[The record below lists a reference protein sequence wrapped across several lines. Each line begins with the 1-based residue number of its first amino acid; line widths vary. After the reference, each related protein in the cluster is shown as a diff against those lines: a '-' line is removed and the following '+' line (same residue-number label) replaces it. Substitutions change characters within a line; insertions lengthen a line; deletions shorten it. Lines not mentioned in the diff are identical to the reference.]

1 MFSDAGRAVSH
12 RRRTVVPLT
21 VHLGFLVLP
30 LLSFQFFA
38 FVPGHFMRL
47 LRTAPDAIFALGWLR
62 RARSDSN
69 VSCAS
74 LPLIGT
80 ECLLSLAQILRCRSF
95 TAGVSLLFSK
105 ADLSSMI
112 QQWSSVCLVR
122 LGVSAAF
129 PCYSNLNL
137 TQAFAVG
144 PVSAASSLPKAHL
157 SSMSSSAPTTT
168 LVSASR
174 RQAPVDA
181 LGLFSV
187 RVLRLYPCWAWS
199 ILTSVWALF
208 RLSSSMGSSF
218 WSYYFGYFS
227 WSGYTSILRSY
238 LKHQDAL
245 PPQSQSSSCH
255 GQERSLAPFSYY
267 KESFITPSSLLPWLL
282 YCCPY
287 VVRPALVLEGCSSE
301 TSLSVG
307 FNGSAN
313 WCFVTPVLLANFG
326 IVLLALVADSI
337 TSSISLSM
345 CCVVQGVFSLISTRI
360 IKVQGL
366 RDNVFC
372 LSARIAL
379 IYPPI
384 YYPCVS
390 LCSCSSEFDG
400 FEGSDPFFCNISL
413 SEDD

>member
-21 VHLGFLVLP
+21 IHLGFLVLP

-47 LRTAPDAIFALGWLR
+47 LRTAPDANIFALGWLR

-105 ADLSSMI
+105 ADMSSMI
-112 QQWSSVCLVR
+112 QQWSSTCLVR

-181 LGLFSV
+181 LGLFS
-187 RVLRLYPCWAWS
+187 
-199 ILTSVWALF
+199 
-208 RLSSSMGSSF
+208 
-218 WSYYFGYFS
+218 
-227 WSGYTSILRSY
+227 
-238 LKHQDAL
+238 HQDAL

-282 YCCPY
+282 YCCPC
-287 VVRPALVLEGCSSE
+287 VARPAFVLEGCSSE

-307 FNGSAN
+307 FNDSAN

-326 IVLLALVADSI
+326 IVLLA
-337 TSSISLSM
+337 
-345 CCVVQGVFSLISTRI
+345 
-360 IKVQGL
+360 
-366 RDNVFC
+366 
-372 LSARIAL
+372 
-379 IYPPI
+379 
-384 YYPCVS
+384 
-390 LCSCSSEFDG
+390 
-400 FEGSDPFFCNISL
+400 
-413 SEDD
+413 

>member
-1 MFSDAGRAVSH
+1 MFSDAGRAVAH
-12 RRRTVVPLT
+12 RRRTVVPHT

-30 LLSFQFFA
+30 LLSFQFFV

-47 LRTAPDAIFALGWLR
+47 LRTALDANIFALGWLL
-62 RARSDSN
+62 RARSESN

-105 ADLSSMI
+105 ADLSSRI
-112 QQWSSVCLVR
+112 QQWSSVCLAR

-144 PVSAASSLPKAHL
+144 PVSAASSLPKAHP

-181 LGLFSV
+181 LGLFSG

-199 ILTSVWALF
+199 MLTS
-208 RLSSSMGSSF
+208 
-218 WSYYFGYFS
+218 
-227 WSGYTSILRSY
+227 
-238 LKHQDAL
+238 HQDAL

-282 YCCPY
+282 YCCPC
-287 VVRPALVLEGCSSE
+287 VARPAFVLERCSSE

-313 WCFVTPVLLANFG
+313 
-326 IVLLALVADSI
+326 
-337 TSSISLSM
+337 
-345 CCVVQGVFSLISTRI
+345 
-360 IKVQGL
+360 
-366 RDNVFC
+366 
-372 LSARIAL
+372 
-379 IYPPI
+379 
-384 YYPCVS
+384 
-390 LCSCSSEFDG
+390 
-400 FEGSDPFFCNISL
+400 
-413 SEDD
+413 

>member
-21 VHLGFLVLP
+21 IHLGFLVLP

-47 LRTAPDAIFALGWLR
+47 LRTAPDANIFALGWLR

-105 ADLSSMI
+105 ADMSSMI
-112 QQWSSVCLVR
+112 QQWSSTCLVR

-199 ILTSVWALF
+199 ILTSVWAF
-208 RLSSSMGSSF
+208 FSSSMGSSF

-227 WSGYTSILRSY
+227 WSRYTSILRSYGIGYTSILRSY

-255 GQERSLAPFSYY
+255 GQESFCSGRMLFRDLALCWFQRLC
-267 KESFITPSSLLPWLL
+267 K
-282 YCCPY
+282 
-287 VVRPALVLEGCSSE
+287 LVLCHP
-301 TSLSVG
+301 
-307 FNGSAN
+307 
-313 WCFVTPVLLANFG
+313 CFACQLWDCLAC
-326 IVLLALVADSI
+326 LVADSI
-337 TSSISLSM
+337 TSSISLSV